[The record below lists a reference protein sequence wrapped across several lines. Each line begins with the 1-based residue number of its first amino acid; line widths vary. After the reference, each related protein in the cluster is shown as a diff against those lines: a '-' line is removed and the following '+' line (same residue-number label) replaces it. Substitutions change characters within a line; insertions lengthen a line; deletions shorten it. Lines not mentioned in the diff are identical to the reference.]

1 MADEYQLEEEFT
13 MEPHYEK
20 ELEKAPGEEKPS
32 EKPASTVLEVQTPLG
47 PVSIDMKQ
55 FDDVKSAVAA
65 TRKKVSSMPL
75 SDQMMH
81 GFLGG
86 KHKRD
91 SRYWRG
97 KLGVLMKIHFDE
109 YLEEEFEVSEEFL
122 IDHGKIRAAV
132 YETAEMHE
140 KQRQRFLA
148 VGTRFYKSKKNP
160 EHMFVTVSSV
170 DHDGDQRLSVYT
182 PADSIVLVKG
192 KNAEDLITQIES
204 DFYQNGALKGAFFDL
219 RFNFI
224 TRDKDIDEL
233 IAWDEDVKEAL
244 WKDIIS
250 FQKVMPKLRECG
262 VPNSRGVILA
272 GPPGTGK
279 TMIAKWLAA
288 HSDITCVLI
297 SAEMIT
303 GRNDIKSCFEMARKL
318 SPTLLIIEDID
329 TAGALDRRASDHP
342 LLGEFL
348 QSMDGIVPNHG
359 VITLATTNHSN
370 KIDPAIADRPGRFDR
385 IIEVGLP
392 GKDQRFHIFHHL
404 LKKLDIARNVTLEV
418 KEKLAKST
426 EGLTGAWIRAIVQDS
441 LILAFSQDKTK
452 IGKEHLFAS
461 LKDVMERRGMAY
473 RVAPYAPPQRAAK
486 ADVYVQ

>member
-1 MADEYQLEEEFT
+1 MSDEFADEEEYTMEGHYGEQLEKEPEAEQMASMV
-13 MEPHYEK
+13 MEI
-20 ELEKAPGEEKPS
+20 
-32 EKPASTVLEVQTPLG
+32 QTPMG
-47 PVSIDMKQ
+47 PISVDMKQ
-55 FDDVKSAVAA
+55 YDDIKKAVAS
-65 TRKKVSSMPL
+65 TYKTGPQMPL
-75 SDQMMH
+75 AEQLMNNFI
-81 GFLGG
+81 GA

-91 SRYWRG
+91 SRYWSG
-97 KLGVLMKIHFDE
+97 KLGIFMKLHFDT
-109 YLEEEFEVSEEFL
+109 YLEEEFKVTEEFM
-122 IDHGKIRAAV
+122 IDQGKIRAPM
-132 YETAEMHE
+132 YETIEVQE
-140 KQRQRFLA
+140 ENRLRYLA
-148 VGTRFYKSKKNP
+148 IGTRFYQSKTNP
-160 EHMFVTVSSV
+160 EFQFITVSTV
-170 DHDGDQRLSVYT
+170 DHDGDHRLSVYT
-182 PADSIVLVKG
+182 PSEKTVLVNG
-192 KNAEDLITQIES
+192 KDADDLIAQVES
-204 DFYQNGALKGAFFDL
+204 NFYECGILKGEFFDL
-219 RFNFI
+219 RYNFI
-224 TRDKDIDEL
+224 ARDKSIDEL

-244 WKDIIS
+244 WKDIIG
-250 FQKVMPKLRECG
+250 FQKAMPKLRESG
-262 VPNSRGVILA
+262 VPNSRGLILA

-288 HSDITCVLI
+288 HSDITCILI

-303 GRNDIKSCFEMARKL
+303 GRNDIKSCFQMARKL

-385 IIEVGLP
+385 IVEVGLP
-392 GKDQRFHIFHHL
+392 GKEQRFHIFHHL
-404 LKKLDIARNVTLEV
+404 LQKLDISRNVTLEV

-426 EGLTGAWIRAIVQDS
+426 EGLTGAWIRAVVQDS
-441 LILAFSQDKTK
+441 LILALMDEKKK

-473 RVAPYAPPQRAAK
+473 RVALYAPPQAKAK

>member
-1 MADEYQLEEEFT
+1 MSDEFADEEEYTMEGHYGEQLEK
-13 MEPHYEK
+13 EPEA
-20 ELEKAPGEEKPS
+20 EQM
-32 EKPASTVLEVQTPLG
+32 ASMVMQIQTPMG
-47 PVSIDMKQ
+47 PISVDMKQ
-55 FDDVKSAVAA
+55 YDDIKKAVAS
-65 TRKKVSSMPL
+65 THKTGPQMPL
-75 SDQMMH
+75 AEQLMNNFI
-81 GFLGG
+81 GA

-91 SRYWRG
+91 SRYWSG
-97 KLGVLMKIHFDE
+97 KLGIFMKLHFDN
-109 YLEEEFEVSEEFL
+109 YLEEEFEVTEEFM
-122 IDHGKIRAAV
+122 IDQGKIRAPM
-132 YETAEMHE
+132 YETIEVQE
-140 KQRQRFLA
+140 ENRLRYLA
-148 VGTRFYKSKKNP
+148 IGTRFYQSKTNP
-160 EHMFVTVSSV
+160 EFQFITVSTV
-170 DHDGDQRLSVYT
+170 DHDGDHRLSVYT
-182 PADSIVLVKG
+182 PSEKTVLVNG
-192 KNAEDLITQIES
+192 KNADDLIAQVES
-204 DFYQNGALKGAFFDL
+204 NFYECGILKGEFFDL
-219 RFNFI
+219 RYNFI
-224 TRDKDIDEL
+224 ARDKSIDEL

-244 WKDIIS
+244 WKDIIG
-250 FQKVMPKLRECG
+250 FQKAMPKLRESG
-262 VPNSRGVILA
+262 VPNSRGLILA

-288 HSDITCVLI
+288 HSDITCILI

-303 GRNDIKSCFEMARKL
+303 GRNDIKSCFQMARKL

-385 IIEVGLP
+385 IVEVGLP
-392 GKDQRFHIFHHL
+392 GKEQRFHIFHHL
-404 LKKLDIARNVTLEV
+404 LQKLDIARNVTLEV

-426 EGLTGAWIRAIVQDS
+426 EGLTGAWIRAVVQDS
-441 LILAFSQDKTK
+441 LILALMDEKKK

-473 RVAPYAPPQRAAK
+473 RVAPYSPPQAKAK

>member
-1 MADEYQLEEEFT
+1 MTDEYASEEET
-13 MEPHYEK
+13 SLENHYQQELNTKSSTEPPVSMI
-20 ELEKAPGEEKPS
+20 LEI
-32 EKPASTVLEVQTPLG
+32 QTPMG

-55 FDDVKSAVAA
+55 YEDAKIAVAA
-65 TRKKVSSMPL
+65 TREKVPQLPL
-75 SDQMMH
+75 TEQLMNSFM
-81 GFLGG
+81 GS

-91 SRYWRG
+91 SRYWSG
-97 KLGVLMKIHFDE
+97 KLGALMKMHFDQ
-109 YLEEEFEVSEEFL
+109 YLEQEYDVADEFM
-122 IDHGKIRAAV
+122 IDQGKIRAAM
-132 YETAEMHE
+132 YETVEVQDE
-140 KQRQRFLA
+140 NRQRFLA
-148 VGTRFYKSKKNP
+148 VGTRFYQSKTELKQQLI
-160 EHMFVTVSSV
+160 TISSV

-182 PADSIVLVKG
+182 PMETTVLVHG
-192 KNAEDLITQIES
+192 KEADQLIAHVES
-204 DFYQNGALKGAFFDL
+204 DFYQRGSLKEAFFDL
-219 RFNFI
+219 RYNFI
-224 TRDKDIDEL
+224 TRDKSIDEL
-233 IAWDEDVKEAL
+233 IAWDDKVKEAL
-244 WKDIIS
+244 WKDIIG
-250 FQKVMPKLRECG
+250 FQKAMPKLLECG

-288 HSDITCVLI
+288 HSTITCILI

-385 IIEVGLP
+385 IIEVGMP
-392 GKDQRFHIFHHL
+392 GKEQRFHIFHHL
-404 LKKLDIARNVTLEV
+404 LQKLDLARNVTLDV

-441 LILAFSQDKTK
+441 FILALSQNKTK
-452 IGKEHLFAS
+452 IGKDHLFAS

-473 RVAPYAPPQRAAK
+473 RVATYTPPQMAAK

>member
-1 MADEYQLEEEFT
+1 MSDDYRYEEEFT
-13 MEPHYEK
+13 MEQHYE
-20 ELEKAPGEEKPS
+20 EEFDSSVEVDPS
-32 EKPASTVLEVQTPLG
+32 TMVIEIQTPMG
-47 PVSIDMKQ
+47 PFSVDLKMVEQAKL
-55 FDDVKSAVAA
+55 AVAA
-65 TRKKVSSMPL
+65 TRTQPSSKPL
-75 SDQMMH
+75 GDQMMNA
-81 GFLGG
+81 FIGG

-91 SRYWRG
+91 SRYWGG
-97 KLGVLMKIHFDE
+97 KLGVLMKKHFDT
-109 YLEEEFEVSEEFL
+109 YLDQEFEIVEEFM
-122 IDHGKIRAAV
+122 IDQGKIRAAV
-132 YETAEMHE
+132 YETVELHGE
-140 KQRQRFLA
+140 QRIRFLA
-148 VGTRFYKSKKNP
+148 AGTRFYKSKTDAKNR
-160 EHMFVTVSSV
+160 FITISSV
-170 DHDGDQRLSVYT
+170 DHDGDQRISVYT
-182 PADSIVLVKG
+182 PSDLEVQICG
-192 KNAEDLITQIES
+192 KNGDELISNIEL
-204 DFYQNGALKGAFFDL
+204 DFYQCGVLKGAFFDL
-219 RFNFI
+219 RYNFI
-224 TRDKDIDEL
+224 SRDKNIDDL

-244 WKDIIS
+244 WKDIIG
-250 FQKVMPKLRECG
+250 FQKAMPKLRESG

-288 HSDITCVLI
+288 NSDITCILI

-348 QSMDGIVPNHG
+348 QSMDGVVPNHG

-404 LKKLDIARNVTLEV
+404 LKKLDLSRNVTLEV
-418 KEKLAKST
+418 KEKLAKMT
-426 EGLTGAWIRAIVQDS
+426 EGLTGAWIRAVVQDS
-441 LILAFSQDKTK
+441 LILALSKDKDK
-452 IGKEHLFAS
+452 IAKEHLFDA

-473 RVAPYAPPQRAAK
+473 RVAPYAPPQAKAK

>member
-1 MADEYQLEEEFT
+1 MADDYQLEEEFT
-13 MEPHYEK
+13 MESHYEQ
-20 ELEKAPGEEKPS
+20 ELEAEKPQGDQPS
-32 EKPASTVLEVQTPLG
+32 MVVEIQTPFG
-47 PVSIDMKQ
+47 AVSIDMKQ
-55 FDDVKSAVAA
+55 FDDAKFAVAL
-65 TRKKVSSMPL
+65 TRKKASSMPL
-75 SDQMMH
+75 GDQMMH

-91 SRYWRG
+91 SRYWCG
-97 KLGVLMKIHFDE
+97 KLGILMKIHFDA
-109 YLEEEFEVSEEFL
+109 YLAEEFEVTEEF
-122 IDHGKIRAAV
+122 IVDHGKIRAAV
-132 YETAEMHE
+132 YETVELYE
-140 KQRQRFLA
+140 GQRERFLA
-148 VGTRFYKSKKNP
+148 AGTRFYKSKVNP

-170 DHDGDQRLSVYT
+170 DHDGDQRFSVYT
-182 PADSIVLVKG
+182 PAETTVLVNG
-192 KNAEDLITQIES
+192 KNAEELITQVES
-204 DFYQNGALKGAFFDL
+204 DFYQNGVLKGAFFDL

-224 TRDKDIDEL
+224 ARDKDIDEL

-250 FQKVMPKLRECG
+250 FQKAMPKLRECG

-452 IGKEHLFAS
+452 IGKEHLLAS

>member
-1 MADEYQLEEEFT
+1 MADDFEYEEEYT
-13 MEPHYEK
+13 MEQHYEQ
-20 ELEKAPGEEKPS
+20 EAEQS
-32 EKPASTVLEVQTPLG
+32 ISDVDPATMIVNIQTPMG
-47 PVSIDMKQ
+47 PITVDMKQ
-55 FDDVKSAVAA
+55 LEDAKKAVAA
-65 TRKKVSSMPL
+65 TRAKESPL
-75 SDQMMH
+75 PLGDQMMNNFI
-81 GFLGG
+81 GT

-97 KLGVLMKIHFDE
+97 KLGVLMKLHFDI
-109 YLEEEFEVSEEFL
+109 YLAEEFEVVEEFM
-122 IDHGKIRAAV
+122 IDQGKMRAAI
-132 YETAEMHE
+132 HE
-140 KQRQRFLA
+140 SIELQDGQRQRFLA
-148 VGTRFYKSKKNP
+148 AGTRFYKSKTQTG
-160 EHMFVTVSSV
+160 HHLVTVSSV
-170 DHDGDQRLSVYT
+170 DHDGDQRISVYT
-182 PADSIVLVKG
+182 STLQPVEVHG
-192 KNAEDLITQIES
+192 KSAEELISDVEA
-204 DFYQNGALKGAFFDL
+204 DFYQTGVLKGAFFDL
-219 RFNFI
+219 QYNFI
-224 TRDKDIDEL
+224 ARDKQIDDL

-244 WKDIIS
+244 WRDIIS
-250 FQKVMPKLRECG
+250 FQKAMPKLRASG

-404 LKKLDIARNVTLEV
+404 LKKLDLSRNVTLEV
-418 KEKLAKST
+418 KEKLAKMT
-426 EGLTGAWIRAIVQDS
+426 EGLTGAWIRAVVQDS
-441 LILAFSQDKTK
+441 LILALSKDKNK
-452 IGKEHLFAS
+452 IAKEHLFAA

-473 RVAPYAPPQRAAK
+473 RVAPYSPPQAKAK

>member
-1 MADEYQLEEEFT
+1 MSDEFANEEEMT
-13 MEPHYEK
+13 LERHYEK
-20 ELEKAPGEEKPS
+20 ELEPETAQS
-32 EKPASTVLEVQTPLG
+32 TSTVLEIQTPMG

-55 FDDVKSAVAA
+55 YHDAKKAVLAA
-65 TRKKVSSMPL
+65 EKKAPQLPL
-75 SDQMMH
+75 VEQLMNSFI
-81 GFLGG
+81 GP

-91 SRYWRG
+91 SRYWSG
-97 KLGVLMKIHFDE
+97 KLGVFMKLHFDKYLQEE
-109 YLEEEFEVSEEFL
+109 YDVVDEFMV
-122 IDHGKIRAAV
+122 DQGKIRAAM
-132 YETAEMHE
+132 YETIEVQE
-140 KQRQRFLA
+140 ENRVRFLA
-148 VGTRFYKSKKNP
+148 VGTRFYQSKTEAK
-160 EHMFVTVSSV
+160 HQIVTVSTV

-182 PADSIVLVKG
+182 PADLTVLVHG
-192 KNAEDLITQIES
+192 KEADQLIGHVES
-204 DFYQNGALKGAFFDL
+204 DFYECGILKGAFFDL
-219 RFNFI
+219 RYNFI

-233 IAWDEDVKEAL
+233 IAWDETVKEAL
-244 WKDIIS
+244 WKDIIG
-250 FQKVMPKLRECG
+250 FQKAMPKLRECG

-288 HSDITCVLI
+288 HSDITCILI

-303 GRNDIKSCFEMARKL
+303 GRNDIKSCFQMARKL

-404 LKKLDIARNVTLEV
+404 LQKLDIARNVTLEV

-441 LILAFSQDKTK
+441 LILALSQDKTK
-452 IGKEHLFAS
+452 IGKEHLLAS
-461 LKDVMERRGMAY
+461 LKDVMERRGLAY
-473 RVAPYAPPQRAAK
+473 RVAPYAPPQAKPK

>member
-1 MADEYQLEEEFT
+1 MADDYQYEEEYT
-13 MEPHYEK
+13 MEQHYEQDS
-20 ELEKAPGEEKPS
+20 ELSQQEID
-32 EKPASTVLEVQTPLG
+32 PATMVVDIQTPMG
-47 PVSIDMKQ
+47 PIVVDMKQ
-55 FDDVKSAVAA
+55 LDDAKNAVAA
-65 TRKKVSSMPL
+65 TRAKQSVLPL
-75 SDQMMH
+75 GDRMMNEFI
-81 GFLGG
+81 GS

-97 KLGVLMKIHFDE
+97 KLGVLMKIHFDL
-109 YLEEEFEVSEEFL
+109 YLADEFEVVEEFMV
-122 IDHGKIRAAV
+122 DQGKLRAAI
-132 YETAEMHE
+132 HE
-140 KQRQRFLA
+140 SIELHDGQRQRFLA
-148 VGTRFYKSKKNP
+148 AGTRFYQSRTEKD
-160 EHMFVTVSSV
+160 HHLVTVSSV
-170 DHDGDQRLSVYT
+170 DHDGDQRISVYT
-182 PADSIVLVKG
+182 STRTPINVHGKSAD
-192 KNAEDLITQIES
+192 DLISDVEF
-204 DFYQNGALKGAFFDL
+204 DFYQNGILKGAFFDL
-219 RFNFI
+219 QYNFI
-224 TRDKDIDEL
+224 SRDKQIDDL
-233 IAWDEDVKEAL
+233 IAWDENVKEAL

-250 FQKVMPKLRECG
+250 FQKAMPQLRASG

-288 HSDITCVLI
+288 HSEITCILI

-404 LKKLDIARNVTLEV
+404 LKKLDLSRNVTLEV
-418 KEKLAKST
+418 KEKLAKMT
-426 EGLTGAWIRAIVQDS
+426 EGLTGAWIRAVVQDS
-441 LILAFSQDKTK
+441 LILALSKEKNK
-452 IGKEHLFAS
+452 IGKEHLFDA

-473 RVAPYAPPQRAAK
+473 RVAPYAPPQAKAK

>member
-1 MADEYQLEEEFT
+1 MADDFQYDEEYT
-13 MEPHYEK
+13 MEQHYEQ
-20 ELEKAPGEEKPS
+20 ETGQGSPEVD
-32 EKPASTVLEVQTPLG
+32 PASMVVDIQTPMG
-47 PVSIDMKQ
+47 PITVDMKQ
-55 FDDVKSAVAA
+55 LEDAKKAVAA
-65 TRKKVSSMPL
+65 TRVKEPSLPL
-75 SDQMMH
+75 GDRMMNDFI
-81 GFLGG
+81 GA

-97 KLGVLMKIHFDE
+97 KLGVLMKMHFDK
-109 YLEEEFEVSEEFL
+109 YLAEEFDVVEEFM
-122 IDHGKIRAAV
+122 IDQGKIRAAI
-132 YETAEMHE
+132 HE
-140 KQRQRFLA
+140 SIELQDGQRQRFLA
-148 VGTRFYKSKKNP
+148 AGTRFYQSKTLIG
-160 EHMFVTVSSV
+160 HHLITVSSV

-182 PADSIVLVKG
+182 STLPLVKVHG
-192 KNAEDLITQIES
+192 KSAEDLISDVEA
-204 DFYQNGALKGAFFDL
+204 DFYQKGVLKGAFFDL
-219 RFNFI
+219 QYNFI
-224 TRDKDIDEL
+224 TRDKQIDDL

-244 WKDIIS
+244 WRDIIS
-250 FQKVMPKLRECG
+250 FQKAMPKLRASG

-303 GRNDIKSCFEMARKL
+303 GRSDIKSCFEMARKL

-404 LKKLDIARNVTLEV
+404 LKKLDLSRNVTLEV
-418 KEKLAKST
+418 KEKLAKMT
-426 EGLTGAWIRAIVQDS
+426 EGLTGAWIRAVVQDS
-441 LILAFSQDKTK
+441 LILALSKDKCCSQGRHGTSRYGLPSCTLRSSTSQSQGRCLCPVK
-452 IGKEHLFAS
+452 IH
-461 LKDVMERRGMAY
+461 
-473 RVAPYAPPQRAAK
+473 
-486 ADVYVQ
+486 